1 MLMAVTGTQEEEKEF
16 IFTTPPQHGLS
27 YKLVN
32 NNNIVIRKYLSECL
46 EHLKNTIEKGNVDY
60 LYNAEDL
67 ADRVVKKAS
76 DLWLSFDE
84 EGIIKGCVVIGFC
97 FYPRTKGI
105 LAEAVGGEFDFPKL
119 IPVLEKYY
127 KDIGYDFFEMTG
139 RKGWER
145 KMKPLGYDF
154 KYITLRKNL

>member
-1 MLMAVTGTQEEEKEF
+1 MEEKEF
-16 IFTTPPQHGLS
+16 IFTTPLEYGLS

-32 NNNIVIRKYLSECL
+32 NNSIVVLKYLTECL
-46 EHLKNTIEKGNVDY
+46 EYLKNTIEKGNVDY

-67 ADRVVKKAS
+67 ADRVIKKAS
-76 DLWLSFDE
+76 DLWLSVDKKDN
-84 EGIIKGCVVIGFC
+84 IKGCVVIGFC

-105 LAEAVGGEFDFPKL
+105 LAEAVGGEFDFSEL

>member
-1 MLMAVTGTQEEEKEF
+1 MAVTGTQEEEKEF

-46 EHLKNTIEKGNVDY
+46 EHLNNTIEKGNVDY

>member
-1 MLMAVTGTQEEEKEF
+1 MSVDEKD
-16 IFTTPPQHGLS
+16 
-27 YKLVN
+27 N
-32 NNNIVIRKYLSECL
+32 
-46 EHLKNTIEKGNVDY
+46 
-60 LYNAEDL
+60 
-67 ADRVVKKAS
+67 
-76 DLWLSFDE
+76 
-84 EGIIKGCVVIGFC
+84 IKGCVVIGFC

-105 LAEAVGGEFDFPKL
+105 LAEAVGGEFDFPEL